1 MDGHGQLD
9 TEVRSARGGGL
20 GGVLAAWLG
29 GHLLPD
35 LGVSVEPALGAAAM
49 DERLWPACAP
59 GGRRRSSGTAR
70 GTVSTSAQE
79 ACRSTIT
86 ARGRRAG
93 TRVRTAPSAGPGRP

>member
-59 GGRRRSSGTAR
+59 GGHRRSSGTAR

-79 ACRSTIT
+79 ALQEKAKI
-86 ARGRRAG
+86 AG
-93 TRVRTAPSAGPGRP
+93 LAHVLAS